1 MYDEQQ
7 NIRNA
12 LLLGGGLAW
21 GPSNS
26 PRQYGNQQKQYYG
39 SETAAFAD
47 IYGKY
52 ASDTVEALAQGL
64 APEAPTAWE
73 TVTVRLADMVKP
85 SATTSRQP
93 DDYKMLMVVE

>member
-1 MYDEQQ
+1 MSNEQQ

-39 SETAAFAD
+39 SETAAFCRH
-47 IYGKY
+47 IRK
-52 ASDTVEALAQGL
+52 VCL
-64 APEAPTAWE
+64 
-73 TVTVRLADMVKP
+73 
-85 SATTSRQP
+85 
-93 DDYKMLMVVE
+93 